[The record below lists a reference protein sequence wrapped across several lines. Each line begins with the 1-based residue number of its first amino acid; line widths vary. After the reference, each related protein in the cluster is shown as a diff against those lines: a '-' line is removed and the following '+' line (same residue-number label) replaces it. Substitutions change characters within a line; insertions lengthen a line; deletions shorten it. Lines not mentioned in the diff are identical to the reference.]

1 MIARN
6 EAPTREPGVKR
17 RSRLRRFTRLLRGS
31 PGIPFGGGVL
41 LVFMI
46 IALVGP
52 PLVGEPN
59 TQDVMNRLKPP
70 NADAWFGTD
79 EFGRD
84 VFARMVH
91 GTRVTLLVG
100 FTVALAAGLAG
111 GLVGM
116 IAGFYRGLD
125 NLLMRIM
132 DGLLAFPSIV
142 LALGLVA
149 ALGPRIS
156 NAVIALSIVYTP
168 RVARLV
174 RGVVLSL
181 REQEYVSAARA
192 LGARDVRILTR
203 HLLINIS
210 DVLIVQL
217 SYVFALAVIAES
229 ALAFLGVTGS
239 VTMPSWGGI
248 LSDGRIYIY
257 QAPSMTII
265 PGIAIGLLVLAL
277 NLLGDGLQERLDPR
291 LKGQF
296 DG

>member
-1 MIARN
+1 MTNRASSSQK
-6 EAPTREPGVKR
+6 GQR
-17 RSRLRRFTRLLRGS
+17 RSGRLKKLGSLLRGS
-31 PGIPFGGGVL
+31 PGIPFGGGIL
-41 LVFMI
+41 LIFTV
-46 IALVGP
+46 IAILGP
-52 PLVGEPN
+52 AIVGEPN
-59 TQDVMNRLKPP
+59 THDILNRLKPP
-70 NADAWFGTD
+70 SSTDWFGTD

-84 VFARMVH
+84 VFARMLH
-91 GTRVTLLVG
+91 GARITLLVG
-100 FTVALAAGLAG
+100 FSVALAAGLAG
-111 GLVGM
+111 AIVGM
-116 IAGFYRGLD
+116 LAGYYRSLD

-181 REQEYVSAARA
+181 REQEYVSAAHA
-192 LGARDVRILTR
+192 LGASDHRIMLR
-203 HLLINIS
+203 HILRNLS
-210 DVLIVQL
+210 DVLIVQV
-217 SYVFALAVIAES
+217 SYIFALAVVAES
-229 ALAFLGVTGS
+229 ALSFLGVTGS
-239 VTMPSWGGI
+239 VDLPSWGGI
-248 LSDGRIYIY
+248 LSDGRRYIY

-291 LKGQF
+291 LKGKF
-296 DG
+296 NG